1 MALANYGQLKTSI
14 GAELARDGDTDFTAK
29 VPDFVRLF
37 EVNIQRDL
45 LHRRQQ
51 TSETIALA
59 ASGTSLTL
67 PTDFLSAEAVILQS
81 TPLKALVSKTI
92 FDLFQEYP
100 NTTTAQPVAYAIQG
114 GNMLIRPPSDAAYNV
129 ELHYY
134 QALTVLTDDAD
145 TNWLLT
151 NYPDVYLYGSLVHSA
166 PYLEDDARLQV
177 WIGLYDR
184 AVGALKGESARAI
197 YSGSPIKTQLDV
209 VVV

>member
-14 GAELARDGDTDFTAK
+14 GAELARESDTDFTAK
-29 VPDFVRLF
+29 VPDFVRLL

-51 TSETIALA
+51 TSATIALA
-59 ASGTSLTL
+59 ASGTSITL

-81 TPLKALVSKTI
+81 TPLKALVSKTL

-114 GNMLIRPPSDAAYNV
+114 GSMLIRPPSDQAYNV

-134 QALTVLTDDAD
+134 QALTALVDDAD

>member
-14 GAELARDGDTDFTAK
+14 AAELARTSDTDFTAK

-51 TSETIALA
+51 TSDTLTLA
-59 ASGTSLTL
+59 ASGTSATL

-92 FDLFQEYP
+92 YDLFQEYP

-114 GNMLIRPPSDAAYNV
+114 GSMLIRPPADQAYSIT
-129 ELHYY
+129 LHYY
-134 QALTVLTDDAD
+134 QALTALDDDAD

-209 VVV
+209 TVV